1 MVVGLEAI
9 VELIVGGAIRSEE
22 AQSGGET
29 GTLKTQVEAR
39 ARAQIAAGTAI
50 PIPADRLAAF
60 EKASLPFPLTG
71 SARSFAFIGEG
82 STLSIEQR
90 IALGILQRAGPDP
103 RFSPSFTVQR
113 RARSLPLGQI
123 VGRPP
128 GGTSLSDR
136 LRLRDGNLRRT
147 LEHGRRNWRSILT
160 GRTVA

>member
-9 VELIVGGAIRSEE
+9 VQLVIEGGLRAEE
-22 AQSGGET
+22 AQTGGET
-29 GTLKTQVEAR
+29 GGLKSQIEAR

-71 SARSFAFIGEG
+71 AARRFAFIGEG
-82 STLSIEQR
+82 STLSIAQQV
-90 IALGILQRAGPDP
+90 ALGILPEAGPDP

-113 RARSLPLGQI
+113 GARSIPLGQI

-128 GGTSLSDR
+128 GGSSLSDR
-136 LRLRDGNLRRT
+136 LRLRDGNIRRT
-147 LEHGRRNWRSILT
+147 PFHGRRNWRELLSF
-160 GRTVA
+160 